1 MKIAFVIGMPVVSA
15 GNGIVSQMET
25 WKKGLEKLG
34 HSVVLISPWVWY
46 EWEKFDVVHFFS
58 FSEYVVDFIKQ
69 VFPKNKKIVY
79 SPILDPDYSI
89 AAMKAISHWG
99 WDKLKLTNRYYQ
111 VRKILPLVKQVFV
124 RSNFEAEYIE
134 KGWNIAKEKIVKIPL
149 SYNFYEE
156 CGNSKREQF
165 CFHASYLAD
174 KRKNVKRL
182 IEAAKK
188 YQFQLKLAGKLRND
202 EERNKVLSWIE
213 NAENI
218 EYLGFL
224 SQEHLLDNYRRAKVF
239 ALPSTNEGVGIVA
252 LDAAAMGCDVVITN
266 LGGPKEYYNSFA
278 IEVNPYDIDEIGSA
292 VLKGLSNFTMQP
304 ELQEH
309 ICKNFSLENI
319 SKQLESQYRLL

>member
-1 MKIAFVIGMPVVSA
+1 MKIAFVVGMPVVSA

-34 HSVVLISPWVWY
+34 HSVALISPWVWY
-46 EWEKFDVVHFFS
+46 EWEKFDVVHFFA

-69 VFPKNKKIVY
+69 VYPKNRKIAY

-89 AAMKAISHWG
+89 TAMKAISHWG
-99 WDKLKLTNRYYQ
+99 WDKLKLTNRHYQ
-111 VRKILPLVKQVFV
+111 IRKALPLVKQVFV
-124 RSNFEAEYIE
+124 RSNFEAMYIE
-134 KGWNIAKEKIVKIPL
+134 KGWNVAREKIAKIPL

-156 CGNSKREQF
+156 SGKAKREQF

-174 KRKNVKRL
+174 ERKNVRRL

-202 EERNKVLSWIE
+202 EERSKVLSWIE

-224 SQEHLLDNYRRAKVF
+224 PQEQLLDYYRRAKVF

-252 LDAAAMGCDVVITN
+252 LDAAAMGCDVVVTN
-266 LGGPKEYYNSFA
+266 LGGPKEYYNSLA
-278 IEVNPYDIDEIGSA
+278 IEVNPYNVDEIGSA
-292 VLKGLSNFTMQP
+292 VLRGLSNFTMQP

-309 ICKNFSLENI
+309 IYKNFSLENI
-319 SKQLESQYRLL
+319 SKQLETQYRLL